1 MEKCFE
7 LTEQGDSERTFF
19 VSGGAKGDCIVHSGY
34 DDDVLRANAEG
45 RKEDGFDVTRRFR
58 RVAHIDLGTVR
69 VLADVRKDADARAYL
84 DEHDTAA
91 RDRMIRRYPDLF
103 QACSGGV

>member
-7 LTEQGDSERTFF
+7 LTERGDSERTFL
-19 VSGGAKGDCIVHSGY
+19 VAGSRGDRIVHAGC

-45 RKEDGFDVTRRFR
+45 RKEDGFDVSRRFR

-69 VLADVRKDADARAYL
+69 VLADVQKDADAKAYL
-84 DEHDTAA
+84 EEHDTAA

-103 QACSGGV
+103 KACSGGV

>member
-1 MEKCFE
+1 MKSLLSVLSVTVLVTPLCALAGIVVEP
-7 LTEQGDSERTFF
+7 SF
-19 VSGGAKGDCIVHSGY
+19 V
-34 DDDVLRANAEG
+34 
-45 RKEDGFDVTRRFR
+45 
-58 RVAHIDLGTVR
+58 DLGTVR